1 MDCSMPGS
9 SVRHYLPEF
18 AQVQSIELVMPFN
31 HLILCHPLL
40 LPSILSSVRVF
51 SNELALCIRWSFS
64 PFNEYSGFIFIR
76 NDWFDLLVVQGTLKS
91 LIQHHTSKA
100 SVIWHSAFL
109 IVQNPQPYMTTGKT
123 IALTIQTFAG
133 KIMSLLFNMLSRFV
147 IAFLSRRKRLFYF
160 MPVVTVHSGFVAQ
173 ENKICPSST
182 FLPHICHEV
191 IGMDAM
197 KLVFLNVEF

>member
-1 MDCSMPGS
+1 M
-9 SVRHYLPEF
+9 
-18 AQVQSIELVMPFN
+18 VQLL
-31 HLILCHPLL
+31 HL
-40 LPSILSSVRVF
+40 
-51 SNELALCIRWSFS
+51 
-64 PFNEYSGFIFIR
+64 
-76 NDWFDLLVVQGTLKS
+76 
-91 LIQHHTSKA
+91 
-100 SVIWHSAFL
+100 
-109 IVQNPQPYMTTGKT
+109 YMTPGKT
-123 IALTIQTFAG
+123 IGLMIWTFAG

-160 MPVVTVHSGFVAQ
+160 MPAVTVHSGFVAQ